1 MHSLVFSSTLA
12 LILSFP
18 APQTSASK
26 AKKDHYAVTFSV
38 HYSYTDPLVQKN
50 SKPLGKAYC
59 GLTRCEGPLD
69 IVINR
74 ATQRKGEGLFALGSY
89 MCWPHRQT
97 LTFCTQRGYDK
108 TYGGCPYWQCTI
120 DRSQSCRGVANKWCI
135 YHQHH
140 NGTTWLHIQ
149 DPNHDKWKAGVTGT
163 LYHEAVHFKPTVFI
177 SVFRTVSKYNTT
189 WDISVLTEDIKQ
201 QELSLKASLASTPL
215 LTWPEIIQTTLD
227 ILNNTNWLKITSC
240 FLCAAFQQSLLI
252 ATPVPLSATLSF
264 NSSLTADDTTKN
276 FHLAPPQGNL
286 TCILLNTT
294 VRSAPPFKC
303 THNLTSNATCAPPPL
318 FYWCNGTVSCCIND
332 SILVPCIPVLLTPH
346 LTYYTQGE
354 LHSLLAPRQPRAILL
369 LILIRMALVGA
380 VTALGL
386 SAGGLAHSV
395 LQGQHFEAL
404 QQINLQST
412 AESLESLQRQL
423 TSLAQVTLQNHRALD
438 LLTAEKGGT
447 CLFLQEECCYYIN
460 ESGIVEQ
467 NVKILREFWAKGYCP
482 PSQPPPCR
490 PGSLPLS

>member
-1 MHSLVFSSTLA
+1 MHSLVFSLTLA

-18 APQTSASK
+18 APQTSTSK
-26 AKKDHYAVTFSV
+26 AKKDRYAVTFSV
-38 HYSYTDPLVQKN
+38 RYSYTNPLVQKN
-50 SKPLGKAYC
+50 SKSLGMAYC
-59 GLTRCEGPLD
+59 GPTKCEGPLD

-74 ATQRKGEGLFALGSY
+74 ATQRNAGGLFALGSY
-89 MCWPHRQT
+89 MCWPHHQT
-97 LTFCTQRGYDK
+97 LTFCTQRGYNK
-108 TYGGCPYWQCTI
+108 TYGRCPYWQCTI
-120 DRSQSCRGVANKWCI
+120 DRPQSCRGIANKRCI

-149 DPNHDKWKAGVTGT
+149 DPNHDKWNVGVTGA
-163 LYHEAVHFKPTVFI
+163 LYREAMHSKPTAFI
-177 SVFRTVSKYNTT
+177 SVFCTISKYNTT
-189 WDISVLTEDIKQ
+189 WDISVLAEDIKQ

-252 ATPVPLSATLSF
+252 ATPIPLSTTPSF
-264 NSSLTADDTTKN
+264 NSSLAADDTAKN
-276 FHLAPPQGNL
+276 FPLAPRQGNL

-318 FYWCNGTVSCCIND
+318 LYWCNGTVSSCIND

-346 LTYYTQGE
+346 LTYYTSGNC
-354 LHSLLAPRQPRAILL
+354 SLLAPPQPRAILL
-369 LILIRMALVGA
+369 PVLIGTALAGT

-386 SAGGLAHSV
+386 SASGLAHSV
-395 LQGQHFEAL
+395 LHGQHFEAL
-404 QQINLQST
+404 RQINLQST
-412 AESLESLQRQL
+412 AESLKSLQRQL
-423 TSLAQVTLQNHRALD
+423 TSLAQVTLQNRRALD

-467 NVKILREFWAKGYCP
+467 NVKILRELREGIL
-482 PSQPPPCR
+482 PSQSTS
-490 PGSLPLS
+490 SL